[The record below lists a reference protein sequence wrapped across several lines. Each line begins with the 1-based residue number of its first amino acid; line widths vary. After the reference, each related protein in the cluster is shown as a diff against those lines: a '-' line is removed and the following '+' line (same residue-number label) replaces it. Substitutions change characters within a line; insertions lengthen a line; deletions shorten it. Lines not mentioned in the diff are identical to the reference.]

1 MSQTDFL
8 EILDKENDGQL
19 TIETSMN
26 KQEPR

>member
-19 TIETSMN
+19 TIGTSMI